1 MSEIGYNLDELNLLK
16 MVECTID
23 AKKWGNGLRYAA
35 IVKMIDN

>member
-16 MVECTID
+16 MVECATY
-23 AKKWGNGLRYAA
+23 AKKWGNGLRCAA